1 MGRQAGQG
9 TSGLQRHHHECHV
22 PDRPRSRLGLS
33 GEACPAARDAGP
45 VGDRY
50 AEEDRPRRARRD
62 GRRRRLPR
70 HPLQGRRTAGRDR
83 LSGGGH
89 AARHQPECRV
99 QGGAQSQRR
108 APVPELDARARGAAD
123 DHRRR
128 PPVFRP
134 RPGRGKTGRSP
145 AGADQADEGGSRRR
159 REGRRGG
166 QAALRA
172 DLQGVTVTIA
182 LPAELAERR
191 ASRFD
196 VSLPVLIAFAALLC
210 ILIVLPVSWLV
221 YYGFSV
227 VDPASKARAF
237 TLEHFRTL
245 FTDPDFLDPL
255 LTTVTIAVSSSAIC
269 CAVAAPMGWLVART
283 DLPLTA
289 TIRALVTASF
299 VTPPFLGAIAWEIL
313 AAPNS
318 GLLNQF
324 YRTITGA
331 GQDEYLLNIYSL
343 PGLIFVISCYTFP
356 YVFVLIANALDR
368 IPGDLEDASS
378 ILGGRTWTTARRI
391 TIPLAL
397 PALLAGAL
405 VAFLQAMTLFGSP
418 AILAIPAG
426 FHTMTTKIWSL
437 FNYPPK
443 PELAAAASVPLLV
456 LTVVLLRAEH
466 LILGRRG
473 YSVVGGKQGDPR
485 LIRLGALKWAAL
497 ALVFLVLMCPVFLPY
512 GALLNATFSRV
523 ATSFVTSD
531 NFTLHNIHFVFF
543 ELSATQL
550 AVKNTFL
557 LGVASA
563 TIGTILALVIAYVT
577 TRRAIR
583 GYRALGFLA
592 TAPVAIPGIVLG
604 VGLFLSYARPPLVLY
619 GTLWILLLAFVTLNM
634 PAAYQQLQSAFRSVH
649 TDLEDA
655 SRILGSTRLR
665 TLRDITAPLLRTSVI
680 ATWCFIFVGV
690 IRELSAAIMLFTSE
704 TKVISVLIFD
714 LNESGDLG
722 AISVLGLIML
732 AITFAVVIAV
742 NRIPGFGDA
751 RLRNA

>member
-1 MGRQAGQG
+1 M
-9 TSGLQRHHHECHV
+9 
-22 PDRPRSRLGLS
+22 
-33 GEACPAARDAGP
+33 
-45 VGDRY
+45 
-50 AEEDRPRRARRD
+50 
-62 GRRRRLPR
+62 
-70 HPLQGRRTAGRDR
+70 
-83 LSGGGH
+83 
-89 AARHQPECRV
+89 
-99 QGGAQSQRR
+99 
-108 APVPELDARARGAAD
+108 
-123 DHRRR
+123 
-128 PPVFRP
+128 
-134 RPGRGKTGRSP
+134 
-145 AGADQADEGGSRRR
+145 
-159 REGRRGG
+159 
-166 QAALRA
+166 
-172 DLQGVTVTIA
+172 TIA
-182 LPAELAERR
+182 LPALGIPRKHKIDL
-191 ASRFD
+191 SW
-196 VSLPVLIAFAALLC
+196 PILILFAALLC
-210 ILIVLPVSWLV
+210 ALIILPISWLV
-221 YYGFSV
+221 YYSL
-227 VDPASKARAF
+227 VDRTGAF
-237 TLEHFRTL
+237 TLNNFRTL
-245 FTDPDFLDPL
+245 VTDPIFLEP
-255 LTTVTIAVSSSAIC
+255 LTTTLILATSSSVIC
-269 CAVAAPMGWLVART
+269 CLFAAPMGWLVART
-283 DLPLTA
+283 DMPLRRTV
-289 TIRALVTASF
+289 RALVTASF
-299 VTPPFLGAIAWEIL
+299 VTPPFLGAIAWEL
-313 AAPNS
+313 RAA
-318 GLLNQF
+318 
-324 YRTITGA
+324 TGA
-331 GQDEYLLNIYSL
+331 PQDEHLFNIYSL
-343 PGLIFVISCYTFP
+343 AGLIFVISCYTFP

-456 LTVVLLRAEH
+456 LTVALLRAEH

-485 LIRLGALKWAAL
+485 LIRLGSLQWLAL
-497 ALVFLVLMCPVFLPY
+497 AFVFLVLLCPVFLPY

-523 ATSFVTSD
+523 ATSFVWFD
-531 NFTLHNIHFVFF
+531 NFTLHNIYFVFF
-543 ELSATQL
+543 ELSATPL
-550 AVKNTFL
+550 AVKNTFV
-557 LGVASA
+557 LGISSA
-563 TIGTILALVIAYVT
+563 TVGTILALVIAYLT
-577 TRRAIR
+577 SRRAIR
-583 GYRALGFLA
+583 GYRTLGFLA

-619 GTLWILLLAFVTLNM
+619 GTLWILFLAFVTIAL
-634 PAAYQQLQSAFRSVH
+634 PAAYQQMQSAFRAVH
-649 TDLEDA
+649 PDLEDA
-655 SRILGSTRLR
+655 SRILGSSRLR